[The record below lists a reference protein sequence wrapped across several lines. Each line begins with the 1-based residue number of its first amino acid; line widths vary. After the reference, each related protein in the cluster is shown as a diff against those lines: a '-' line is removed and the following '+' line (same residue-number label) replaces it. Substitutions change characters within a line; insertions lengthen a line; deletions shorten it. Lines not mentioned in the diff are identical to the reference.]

1 MSFKSFELK
10 DIGKITIYKKR
21 SNKSLKISVGQN
33 NEIKISLPIWTPYA
47 VGLNFARA
55 NKDWITKNLTFNDKT
70 IVDNQQIGKTFK
82 LRVISVSSDKPLR
95 SRINDQTVFIYL
107 PEGQS
112 LNSSLNQPKIETVIK
127 RALKLESSSVIKQR
141 LDFISSQTNL
151 NYKSLNIKELK
162 RRWGSCDSNGKITIN
177 LYLIQLPWDL
187 VDYVLLH
194 ELVHTK
200 HMSHDHKFWDLL
212 ELLNPDTK
220 KFRRDIKEFKP
231 IIYNQFDYD

>member
-21 SNKSLKISVGQN
+21 SNKSLKISVGQD

-55 NKDWITKNLTFNDKT
+55 NKDWITKNLTYSDKT
-70 IVDNQQIGKTFK
+70 ISDGQQIGKTFRLK
-82 LRVISVSSDKPLR
+82 IVSISTDKKLR
-95 SRINDQTVFIYL
+95 SRIKDQNVFIYL
-107 PEGQS
+107 PENQN
-112 LNSSLNQPKIETVIK
+112 LNSSFNQEKVETIIK
-127 RALKLESSSVIKQR
+127 RALKLESSSIIKQR

-151 NYKSLNIKELK
+151 DYKSLKIKELK
-162 RRWGSCDSNGKITIN
+162 RRWGSCDSNGHITIN

-187 VDYVLLH
+187 IDYVLLH

-200 HMSHDHKFWDLL
+200 HMSHGREFWDLL
-212 ELLNPDTK
+212 ELLNPNTK
-220 KFRRDIKEFKP
+220 KFRKAIKDYKP
-231 IIYNQFDYD
+231 VIYNQFDYN

>member
-55 NKDWITKNLTFNDKT
+55 NKDWITKNLTYNDKT
-70 IVDNQQIGKTFK
+70 VSDGQQIGKTFK
-82 LRVISVSSDKPLR
+82 LRVIPIESDKQFR
-95 SRINDQTVFIYL
+95 SRIKDQIVFIYL
-107 PEGQS
+107 PDGQS
-112 LNSSLNQPKIETVIK
+112 LNSDINQPKIETIIK

-141 LDFISSQTNL
+141 LDFIASQTNL
-151 NYKSLNIKELK
+151 KYKSLSIKELK
-162 RRWGSCDSNGKITIN
+162 RRWGSCDSKGHITIN

-194 ELVHTK
+194 ELVHTE
-200 HMSHDHKFWDLL
+200 HMSHDRDFWELL
-212 ELLNPDTK
+212 ELLNPETK
-220 KFRRDIKEFKP
+220 KFRKAIKEFKP
-231 IIYNQFDYD
+231 IIYNQFDYE

>member
-47 VGLNFARA
+47 VGLNFARS
-55 NKDWITKNLTFNDKT
+55 NKEWIAKNLTFNDKT
-70 IVDNQQIGKTFK
+70 INDGQQIGKTHK
-82 LRVISVSSDKPLR
+82 LQVISVSSDKQLR
-95 SRINDQTVFIYL
+95 SRIKNQTVFIYL
-107 PEGQS
+107 PQGQN
-112 LNSSLNQPKIETVIK
+112 LNSTINQPKVEAIIK
-127 RALKLESSSVIKQR
+127 RALKVESNSVIKQR
-141 LDFISSQTNL
+141 LDYISSQTNL
-151 NYKSLNIKELK
+151 NYKSLAIKELK
-162 RRWGSCDSNGKITIN
+162 RRWGSCDSKGRITIN

-187 VDYVLLH
+187 IDYVLLH
-194 ELVHTK
+194 ELVHTE
-200 HMSHDHKFWDLL
+200 HMSHDRDFWDLL

-220 KFRRDIKEFKP
+220 KFRKAIKEFKP